1 MTEYYERPQ
10 PKPSKEL
17 FYLILFW
24 IGGTIASGLVSIILW
39 VIMTGKSLTS
49 LQTDL
54 LKPEHLNAFM
64 TIQVVSTIF
73 MFFLPGYLAAN
84 LRQGKPLQELGFRSS
99 FQLNRLIISLA
110 IMFSVLPLVG
120 FLAEVNKWIPI
131 TPSLKKMFEAME
143 SDFAEQIK
151 KIAVFKSPVDYVIAL
166 IVIALTPAVV
176 EETFFRGSMQKIFQR
191 WFVHPWLVITITS
204 IIFSAIHFSWYG
216 FLPRVVLGM
225 MLGGIFYYTG
235 NLWYS
240 IAAHFFNNA
249 LMVTVL
255 YGQTLM
261 GKPVDT
267 EVGDSAP
274 LWAGAIS
281 LVIVVALFRYL
292 HKISATTVAADS
304 IAANQVDLHPTQSSD
319 NDQHLSV

>member
-17 FYLILFW
+17 VYLILFW

-39 VIMTGKSLTS
+39 LIMTGKSLTS
-49 LQTDL
+49 IQTDL
-54 LKPEHLNAFM
+54 LKPEHLSAFM
-64 TIQVVSTIF
+64 AIQVVSTIF
-73 MFFLPGYLAAN
+73 MFFLPGLLAAN
-84 LRQGKPLQELGFRSS
+84 LRRGKPLQELGFQSS
-99 FQLNRLIISLA
+99 LKISRLLI
-110 IMFSVLPLVG
+110 SVLIMLSILPMVG
-120 FLAEVNKWIPI
+120 FLADVNKLIPI
-131 TPSLKKMFEAME
+131 GPSLKKIFDSME
-143 SDFAEQIK
+143 SDYMEQIK
-151 KIAVFKSPVDYVIAL
+151 KIAVFKSPVDYVLAL
-166 IVIALTPAVV
+166 LVIALTPAIV
-176 EETFFRGSMQKIFQR
+176 EEVFFRGSMQQIFQR

-204 IIFSAIHFSWYG
+204 IVFSAIHFSWYG
-216 FLPRVVLGM
+216 FLPRVALGM

-249 LMVTVL
+249 LMVSVL

-261 GKPVDT
+261 GKPIDT

-274 LWAGAIS
+274 WWSGLIS

-292 HKISATTVAADS
+292 QKISVTRVSADS
-304 IAANQVDLHPTQSSD
+304 IAITQVDDMPEQSSH
-319 NDQHLSV
+319 NDQPDSV